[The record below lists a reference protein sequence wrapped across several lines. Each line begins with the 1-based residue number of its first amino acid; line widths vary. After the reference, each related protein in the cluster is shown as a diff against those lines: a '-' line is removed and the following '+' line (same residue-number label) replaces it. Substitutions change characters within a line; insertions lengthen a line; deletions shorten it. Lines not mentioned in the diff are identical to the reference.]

1 MISKTLKA
9 FIVVTLFITAISGQT
24 IGLPFEK
31 QNINPNLLMG
41 PENMNA
47 AITLTQIP
55 SKFYRNND
63 STSTGNI
70 IIEWDLPGI
79 NGDFYFSRFPNVAA
93 NLRSLAT
100 FPGDSIL
107 DNNNT
112 DNSITF
118 NVGYDSVTTG
128 VYYCVIVD
136 RSHGVDSTSVEFNM
150 IIDHDLSPSNFEP
163 DTTQTGTLSWVS
175 SSPYT
180 PYYHLIVSNKRL
192 ELTDDDGDGDREVK
206 GINIIYQAI
215 TANTS
220 LTYRQSDPSGF
231 YDNTKS
237 PRLASG
243 NTYYWILFNNYGNN
257 PALSSDVISYGEVP
271 NFVYDNPNTFQQA
284 PQNLEPVNT
293 SLTNLDTLQFQW
305 SSVPGSNYHVYLYE
319 EVEENNSVGSFL
331 VFDTTIT
338 SGDTSVSIINAN
350 RFLVNTNY
358 YWNVSAENGALF
370 SASQIDSFSYS
381 SVNTGKVKIE
391 TNAAVTGNPDLA
403 RVNIDIQLVGG
414 DPSNLTYLTDES
426 GKFNRE
432 LVSGNYEISAFKEGF
447 SRLDTLVTI
456 ITNDSLD
463 LVLNLIGNPTYFTGK
478 IRIPDLDVI
487 PRIKLLS
494 SSIGDTLEI
503 PGVQFSST
511 GTSKTYAFR
520 ANVEPDD
527 WTLFPIAEGYKAA
540 VGDTADTTIFF
551 GDYLEIPYTFLLE
564 EIESRIIVS
573 VADDTGGVVNDF
585 NLTFTK
591 GANQQI
597 FNGVSSPF
605 IFPAEPGIWT
615 VTIDKAGYFSQLE
628 QYQIEVLDRLDAP
641 YTIYMIRSGDLTGVI
656 TDDSGQPLDFVTV
669 EAIPQDAFARYAQT
683 TSAMD
688 GSYNLSLKPG
698 DYQIL
703 AQKNGYSSADTLI
716 TITSQQTI
724 IYNPVLNENKSFVSG
739 VVTDTSGTP
748 VLGARVNY
756 LYDMG
761 TGFSSPSDSAGN
773 YLLAVPSNIS
783 VKVYVTKAGWS
794 TSDTITVN
802 IPENQTETHNFMIFK
817 LNSFITGKVQ
827 TIDQSQLVPMPNV
840 LITAIDTS
848 TQQTIYI
855 DTTDQNGD
863 YKVFVDVGTFWVR
876 ATRQYY
882 ITQQDTVTILN
893 SGDSTNVDF
902 LMNKNYG
909 SVSGTVLTNLS
920 AAVPNQVVTARRS
933 STGAA
938 IYDTTDVNGDYNFAG
953 LEPGEIYNFSTIK
966 IRHFVNPLDGFTYFV
981 LGGVDTTGF
990 DFTLTRANITS
1001 IEIVN
1006 YNSELPNNVSTQFYY
1021 EAREGSEVVEIE
1033 PPVWRIEY
1041 PDTMLFETATFSSTT
1056 NGLFEPKLEALD
1068 AGFSIS
1074 VEDTA
1079 NGGSVKT
1086 TVTGFSIYSN
1096 LNRQMITN
1104 LNIELKDHTGMVL
1117 NVDRTDI
1124 DASTGI
1130 RINLSR
1136 KVVPESKAISSEAE
1150 SYGNSYNLNTEVS
1163 SFLSPVILKLPI
1175 PIEVSRSALENMNQ
1189 GINVGLWS
1197 DNFLEWEI
1205 LPNSDLQ
1212 TLPYYAVSNTITGTG
1227 EYIVLITSQPL
1238 GIHDLKILPNPF
1250 SPNLINYN
1258 DPLNRNLAGQ
1268 VIAFDLTS
1276 LDIRQPFVTLKI
1288 YNMVGELVRE
1298 LANQEPMS
1306 KGQVALIWDGKTN
1319 NGLMARNGR
1328 YIVHLKVKDSTGE
1341 KEKIKSSVLVK

>member
-1 MISKTLKA
+1 MISKTFKA
-9 FIVVTLFITAISGQT
+9 LIVVTLFVTAVSGQT
-24 IGLPFEK
+24 IGLPFQK
-31 QNINPNLLMG
+31 QNINSNLLLG
-41 PENMNA
+41 PENINA

-63 STSTGNI
+63 STSIGNI

-79 NGDFYFSRFPNVAA
+79 NGDFYYSRFPNVAA
-93 NLRSLAT
+93 NLRSLST

-107 DNNNT
+107 DGNNA
-112 DNSITF
+112 DNSISF

-128 VYYCVIVD
+128 IYYCIIVD
-136 RSHGVDSTSVEFNM
+136 RSQGIDSTSVEFNM
-150 IIDHDLSPSNFEP
+150 VIDHDLSPSNFEP
-163 DTTQTGTLSWVS
+163 DTTQTGALSWVS

-180 PYYHLIVSNKRL
+180 PYYHIIVSNKRL

-215 TANTS
+215 TPNTS
-220 LTYRQSDPSGF
+220 LTYRESDPSGF

-271 NFVYDNPNTFQQA
+271 NFVYDNPNTNQQA
-284 PQNLEPVNT
+284 PQNLIPVNT
-293 SLTNLDTLQFQW
+293 SLTNLDTLEFHW

-338 SGDTSVSIINAN
+338 SGDTSVSILDAN

-358 YWNVSAENGALF
+358 YWNVTAENGALF

-391 TNAAVTGNPDLA
+391 TNAAVVGNPDLA

-432 LVSGNYEISAFKEGF
+432 LVSGDYIISAFKEGF
-447 SRLDTLVTI
+447 NQIDTTVTI
-456 ITNDSLD
+456 ITDDSLD
-463 LVLNLIGNPTYFTGK
+463 LVLNMTGNPTYFTGK
-478 IRIPDLDVI
+478 IQIPSLSVV
-487 PRIKLLS
+487 PKIKLLS
-494 SSIGDTLEI
+494 PSLRDTMEV
-503 PGVQFSST
+503 PGNLWYSG
-511 GTSKTYAFR
+511 GTSAEYTFR
-520 ANVEPDD
+520 ANVMPGD
-527 WTLFPIAEGYKAA
+527 WTLFPIADGFIA
-540 VGDTADTTIFF
+540 VAGDTADTTIQFA
-551 GDYLEIPYTFLLE
+551 DYLEIPFTFDLQ
-564 EIESRIIVS
+564 EIPSRIITY
-573 VADDTGGVVNDF
+573 VADDTGGIVNDF

-605 IFPAEPGIWT
+605 IFPADPGVWT
-615 VTIDKAGYFSQLE
+615 VTIDKAGYFSQSE
-628 QYQIEVLDRLDAP
+628 QYQVEVFDRLDSRLD
-641 YTIYMIRSGDLTGVI
+641 IIMIRSGDLTGNV
-656 TDDSGQPLDFVTV
+656 TDDSGLPLDFVTV

-683 TSAMD
+683 TSEMD

-698 DYQIL
+698 DYQISV
-703 AQKNGYSSADTLI
+703 QKNGYSSVDTLI

-748 VLGARVNY
+748 VVGARVNY

-761 TGFSSPSDSAGN
+761 TGFSAPSDSAGN
-773 YLLAVPSNIS
+773 YLLSVPSNIS
-783 VKVYVTKAGWS
+783 VKVYATKSGWS

-802 IPENQTETHNFMIFK
+802 IPENQTEIHNFMIFK
-817 LNSFITGKVQ
+817 LNSIITGSVQ

-840 LITAIDTS
+840 LISAIDTS
-848 TQQTIYI
+848 TQQVIYI
-855 DTTDQNGD
+855 DTTDQNGS
-863 YKVFVDVGTFWVR
+863 YKVFVDAGTFWIR
-876 ATRQYY
+876 AERQYY
-882 ITQQDTVTILN
+882 ITQQDTVTLN
-893 SGDSTNVDF
+893 SGDSLNVDF
-902 LMNKNYG
+902 VMNKNFG
-909 SVSGTVLTNLS
+909 SVSGNVSTNLS
-920 AAVPNQVVTARRS
+920 AALVNQVVTARRS

-938 IYDTTDVNGDYNFAG
+938 IYDTTDVNGDYSFTG
-953 LEPGEIYNFSTIK
+953 LEPGEIYTFSTKK
-966 IRHFVNPLDGFTYFV
+966 IRYFVSPLDGYTYFI
-981 LGGVDTTGF
+981 LGGADTSGF

-1021 EAREGSEVVEIE
+1021 EAREGNEVVEIE
-1033 PPVWRIEY
+1033 PPLWSIEY
-1041 PDTMLFETATFSSTT
+1041 PDTMLFETATFSSST
-1056 NGLFEPKLEALD
+1056 NGLFEPKIEALD

-1086 TVTGFSIYSN
+1086 TVPGFSIYSN

-1117 NVDRTDI
+1117 NVDRNDI

-1136 KVVPESKAISSEAE
+1136 KAVPESKAISSEAE
-1150 SYGNSYNLNTEVS
+1150 SYGDSYNLNTEVS
-1163 SFLSPVILKLPI
+1163 SFLAPVILKLPI
-1175 PIEVSRSALENMNQ
+1175 PVEVSTSAIEQRSQ
-1189 GINVGLWS
+1189 GINVGMWN

-1205 LPNSDLQ
+1205 LANSDLQ
-1212 TLPYYAVSNTITGTG
+1212 TLPYYAVSNTITSTG

-1258 DPLNRNLAGQ
+1258 DPLNRGLAGQ
-1268 VIAFDLTS
+1268 TIAFDLTS
-1276 LDIRQPFVTLKI
+1276 LDIRQPFVSLKI
-1288 YNMVGELVRE
+1288 YNMNGELVRE
-1298 LANQEPMS
+1298 LANQEPIS
-1306 KGQVALIWDGKTN
+1306 KGLVALIWDGKAS
-1319 NGLMARNGR
+1319 NGTMARNGR
-1328 YIVHLKVKDSTGE
+1328 YIVHLKVKDSTCE
-1341 KEKIKSSVLVK
+1341 KEEIKSSVLVK

>member
-1 MISKTLKA
+1 MISKILKA
-9 FIVVTLFITAISGQT
+9 FIIATLFVTAITAQT
-24 IGLPFEK
+24 IGLPFEG
-31 QNINPNLLMG
+31 PNLNSNLLLG
-41 PENMNA
+41 PENMKA

-55 SKFYRNND
+55 TKFYRNND
-63 STSTGNI
+63 STATGDI
-70 IIEWDLPGI
+70 TIEWDLPGI
-79 NGDFYFSRFPNVAA
+79 NGDFYYSRFPNVAA
-93 NLRSLAT
+93 NLRSLTT
-100 FPGDSIL
+100 FRGDSIL
-107 DNNNT
+107 DA
-112 DNSITF
+112 DNADNLITF
-118 NVGYDSVTTG
+118 NVWEDSVSTG
-128 VYYCVIVD
+128 VYYCIIVD
-136 RSHGVDSTSVEFNM
+136 RSQGVDSTSVEFNVV
-150 IIDHDLSPSNFEP
+150 IDHDLSPSNFEP
-163 DTTQTGTLSWVS
+163 DTTQTGALSWVS
-175 SSPYT
+175 SSEYT

-215 TANTS
+215 TPNTS

-271 NFVYDNPNTFQQA
+271 NFVYDNPQTFQPA
-284 PQNLEPVNT
+284 PQNIEPVST
-293 SLTNLDTLQFQW
+293 SITNLDTLNFQW

-338 SGDTSVSIINAN
+338 SGDTSVSILNAN

-358 YWNVSAENGALF
+358 YWNVTAESGALF

-381 SVNTGKVKIE
+381 SVNTGKIKIE
-391 TNAAVTGNPDLA
+391 TNAAVVGNPDLA
-403 RVNIDIQLVGG
+403 RVNLDIQLVGG
-414 DPSNLTYLTDES
+414 GPSNLTYLTDES

-432 LVSGNYEISAFKEGF
+432 LVSGDYIISAFKEGF
-447 SRLDTLVTI
+447 NQIDTTVTI
-456 ITNDSLD
+456 ITDDSLD
-463 LVLNLIGNPTYFTGK
+463 LVLNMTGNPTYFTGK
-478 IRIPDLDVI
+478 IQIPSLSVI
-487 PRIKLLS
+487 PKIKLLS
-494 SSIGDTLEI
+494 ASLGDTMEV
-503 PGVQFSST
+503 PGNLWYRG
-511 GTSKTYAFR
+511 GTSSEFTFR
-520 ANVEPDD
+520 ANVMPGD
-527 WTLFPIAEGYKAA
+527 WTLFPIADGFMA
-540 VGDTADTTIFF
+540 VAGDTADTTIQFA
-551 GDYLEIPYTFLLE
+551 DYLEIPFTFDLQ
-564 EIESRIIVS
+564 EIPSRIITY

-591 GANQQI
+591 DANQQI

-605 IFPAEPGIWT
+605 IFPADPGIWT
-615 VTIDKAGYFSQLE
+615 VTIDKAGYFSQSE
-628 QYQIEVLDRLDAP
+628 QYQVEVFDRLDSRLD
-641 YTIYMIRSGDLTGVI
+641 IIMIRSGDLSGTI
-656 TDDSGQPLDFVTV
+656 TDDSGQPLEFVTV
-669 EAIPQDAFARYAQT
+669 EATAQNALARNAQT
-683 TSAMD
+683 ISIGD
-688 GSYNLSLKPG
+688 GTYNLSLKPG
-698 DYQIL
+698 DYEIL
-703 AQKNGYSSADTLI
+703 AHKNGYAPAETLI
-716 TITSQQTI
+716 TISSQQSI
-724 IYNPVLNENKSFVSG
+724 VYNPVLNENKSFVSG
-739 VVTDTSGTP
+739 IVTDTSGTP
-748 VLGARVNY
+748 VAGAIVNY
-756 LYDMG
+756 LYDMS
-761 TGFSSPSDSAGN
+761 TGFSDPSDSAGN
-773 YLLAVPSNIS
+773 YLLAVPSNVD
-783 VKVYVTKAGWS
+783 VKVYATKSGWS

-802 IPENQTETHNFMIFK
+802 IQENQTEIHNFMIFK
-817 LNSFITGKVQ
+817 LNSIITGTVQ

-840 LITAIDTS
+840 LISAIDTN
-848 TQQTIYI
+848 TQQIIYI

-863 YKVFVDVGTFWVR
+863 YKVFVDAGTFWIR
-876 ATRQYY
+876 AERQYY
-882 ITQQDTVTILN
+882 ITQQDTVNLN
-893 SGDSTNVDF
+893 SGDSLNIDF
-902 LMNKNYG
+902 IMNKNFG
-909 SVSGTVLTNLS
+909 SVSGTVSTNLS
-920 AAVPNQVVTARRS
+920 AAVVNQVVTARRS

-938 IYDTTDVNGDYNFAG
+938 LYDTTDANGDYNFVG
-953 LEPGEIYNFSTIK
+953 LEPGEIYTFSTK
-966 IRHFVNPLDGFTYFV
+966 QIRHFVSPLDGYTYFV
-981 LGGVDTTGF
+981 LSGIDTSGF

-1006 YNSELPNNVSTQFYY
+1006 YNSELPNNVNTQFYY

-1033 PPVWRIEY
+1033 PPLWHIEY
-1041 PDTMLFETATFSSTT
+1041 PDTMLFETATFSTST
-1056 NGLFEPKLEALD
+1056 NGLFEPKIEALD

-1086 TVTGFSIYSN
+1086 TVPGFSIYSN

-1104 LNIELKDHTGMVL
+1104 VNVELKDHTGMVL

-1136 KVVPESKAISSEAE
+1136 KIVPESKAISSEAE
-1150 SYGNSYNLNTEVS
+1150 SYGDSYNLNTEVS
-1163 SFLSPVILKLPI
+1163 SFLAPVILKLPI
-1175 PIEVSRSALENMNQ
+1175 PIEVSTSAIEQRSQ
-1189 GINVGLWS
+1189 GINVGMWN

-1205 LPNSDLQ
+1205 LASSDLQ
-1212 TLPYYAVSNTITGTG
+1212 TLPYYAVSNTITSTG

-1258 DPLNRNLAGQ
+1258 DPLNRGLTGQ
-1268 VIAFDLTS
+1268 TIAFDLTS

>member
-9 FIVVTLFITAISGQT
+9 FIIIVLFVTAVSAQT
-24 IGLPFEK
+24 IGLPFQK
-31 QNINPNLLMG
+31 QNINLSLLLSPG
-41 PENMNA
+41 NVKA

-55 SKFYRNND
+55 TKFYRNND
-63 STSTGNI
+63 STATGNI
-70 IIEWDLPGI
+70 TIQWDLPGI
-79 NGDFYFSRFPNVAA
+79 NGDFYYSRFPNVAA
-93 NLRSLAT
+93 NLRSLTT

-107 DNNNT
+107 DDDNL

-118 NVGYDSVTTG
+118 NVWDDSVTTG
-128 VYYCVIVD
+128 VYYCIIVN
-136 RSHGVDSTSVEFNM
+136 RSQGVDSTSIEFNM
-150 IIDHDLSPSNFEP
+150 IIDHDLSPSNFSP
-163 DTTQTGTLSWVS
+163 DTTQTGDLSWVS

-192 ELTDDDGDGDREVK
+192 ELTDDDNDGDREVK

-215 TANTS
+215 TPNTS
-220 LTYRQSDPSGF
+220 LTYRDSDPSGF

-271 NFVYDNPNTFQQA
+271 NFVYDNPQSFQPA
-284 PQNLEPVNT
+284 PQNLEPVST
-293 SLTNLDTLQFQW
+293 SLTNLDTLQFRW

-338 SGDTSVSIINAN
+338 SGDTSVSILDAN
-350 RFLVNTNY
+350 QLLVNTNY
-358 YWNVSAENGALF
+358 YWNVTAENSALF

-381 SVNTGKVKIE
+381 SVNTGKVRIE
-391 TNAAVTGNPDLA
+391 TNVAIAGNPDLA
-403 RVNIDIQLVGG
+403 RVNIDIQLLGG
-414 DPSNLTYLTDES
+414 NPSNLTYLTDES

-432 LVSGNYEISAFKEGF
+432 LVAGNYTISAFKEGF
-447 SRLDTLVTI
+447 NRLDTTVTI
-456 ITNDSLD
+456 ITNDSID
-463 LVLNLIGNPTYFTGK
+463 LVLNMTGNPTYFTGK
-478 IRIPDLDVI
+478 IQIPSLTVI
-487 PRIKLLS
+487 PKIKLLS
-494 SSIGDTLEI
+494 PSLGDTMEV
-503 PGVQFSST
+503 PGNLWYSG
-511 GTSKTYAFR
+511 GTSAEYTFR
-520 ANVEPDD
+520 ANVMPGD
-527 WTLFPIAEGYKAA
+527 WTLFPIADGYTA
-540 VGDTADTTIFF
+540 VAGDTADTTILF
-551 GDYLEIPYTFLLE
+551 GDYLEIPFTFDLE
-564 EIESRIIVS
+564 EIPSRIITY
-573 VADDTGGVVNDF
+573 VADDTGGVVYDF

-591 GANQQI
+591 DANQQI
-597 FNGVSSPF
+597 FNGVNSPF
-605 IFPAEPGIWT
+605 IFPADPGIWT
-615 VTIDKAGYFSQLE
+615 VTIDKAGYFSQSE
-628 QYQIEVLDRLDAP
+628 HYQVEVFDRLDSRLD
-641 YTIYMIRSGDLTGVI
+641 IIMIRSGDLSGTI
-656 TDDSGQPLDFVTV
+656 SDDSGQPLDFVTV
-669 EAIPQDAFARYAQT
+669 EAIPQDALARYTQT
-683 TSAMD
+683 TSAID

-698 DYQIL
+698 DYQIS

-724 IYNPVLNENKSFVSG
+724 IYNPVLIENKSFVSG

-761 TGFSSPSDSAGN
+761 TGFSAPSDSAGN

-783 VKVYVTKAGWS
+783 VKVYATKSGWS

-802 IPENQTETHNFMIFK
+802 IPENQTETHNFIIYK
-817 LNSFITGKVQ
+817 LNSTITGTVE
-827 TIDQSQLVPMPNV
+827 TIDQSQLVPMSNV
-840 LITAIDTS
+840 LISAIDTS
-848 TQQTIYI
+848 TQQVIYI
-855 DTTDQNGD
+855 DTTDQNGT
-863 YKVFVDVGTFWVR
+863 YKVFVDAGTFWVR
-876 ATRQYY
+876 AARQYY
-882 ITQQDTVTILN
+882 ITQQDTITLN
-893 SGDSTNVDF
+893 SGDSVSVDF
-902 LMNKNYG
+902 IMNKNFG
-909 SVSGTVLTNLS
+909 SVSGTVSTNLS
-920 AAVPNQVVTARRS
+920 APLANQVVTARRS

-938 IYDTTDVNGDYNFAG
+938 IYDTTDENGAYNFAG
-953 LEPGEIYNFSTIK
+953 LEPGEIYTFSTRK
-966 IRHFVNPLDGFTYFV
+966 IRHFVSPRDGYTYFV
-981 LGGVDTTGF
+981 LGGVDTIGF

-1006 YNSELPNNVSTQFYY
+1006 YNSELPNNVNTQFYY
-1021 EAREGSEVVEIE
+1021 EAREGTEVVEIE

-1079 NGGSVKT
+1079 NGASVIA
-1086 TVTGFSIYSN
+1086 TVPGFSIYSS

-1136 KVVPESKAISSEAE
+1136 KIVPESKAISSEAE
-1150 SYGNSYNLNTEVS
+1150 SYGDSYNINTEVS
-1163 SFLSPVILKLPI
+1163 SFLDPVILKLPI
-1175 PIEVSRSALENMNQ
+1175 PVEVGTSAIENRSQ
-1189 GINVGLWS
+1189 GINVGVWS

-1205 LPNSDLQ
+1205 LANSDLQ
-1212 TLPYYAVSNTITGTG
+1212 TLPYYAVSNSITGTG

-1238 GIHDLKILPNPF
+1238 GIHNIKILPNPF
-1250 SPNLINYN
+1250 SPNLINFN
-1258 DPLNRNLAGQ
+1258 DPLNRNLTGQ

-1288 YNMVGELVRE
+1288 YNMNGELVRE
-1298 LANQEPMS
+1298 LADQEPMI
-1306 KGQVALIWDGKTN
+1306 KGQVALIWDGKAN
-1319 NGLMARNGR
+1319 NGATSRNGR

-1341 KEKIKSSVLVK
+1341 KEEIKSSVLVK